1 MSVLCLIVLTGDGG
15 DDDDDDDDDDG
26 TTLVLMFAVRVPVMQ
41 LMNVNN
47 VERLLAVSRSAVG

>member
-15 DDDDDDDDDDG
+15 DDDDDDDDDG